1 MTQDNDRKPD
11 QQSRFDGLSDLMKRT
26 LTLGGLLT
34 KEDARNLLREML
46 PKNLTEYVTLQL
58 DTLRAEVSSTVRSEV
73 ASLIRSVDTGAIV
86 KALEGRKIKIT
97 AEIEIKPLAEKP
109 AGDKA
114 RRS

>member
-11 QQSRFDGLSDLMKRT
+11 QQGRFEGLSDLMKRG

-58 DTLRAEVSSTVRSEV
+58 DTLRSEVSATVRSEV
-73 ASLIRSVDTGAIV
+73 ASMIRSIDTGAIV

-109 AGDKA
+109 AGDKP